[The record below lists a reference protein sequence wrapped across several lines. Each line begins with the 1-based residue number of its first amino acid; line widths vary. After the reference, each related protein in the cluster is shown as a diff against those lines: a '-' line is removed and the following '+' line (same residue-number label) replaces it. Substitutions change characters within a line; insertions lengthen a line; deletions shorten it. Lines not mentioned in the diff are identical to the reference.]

1 MLTFPTNTNH
11 IANKVDMAEVAERIR
26 QNGKRL
32 RAMDARAEAR
42 RLFAS
47 GSKATALFFVCNE
60 ADDSISL
67 RRMGPRGSCK
77 IVWSYG
83 SIGQ

>member
-1 MLTFPTNTNH
+1 MLHFPTDTNH
-11 IANKVDMAEVAERIR
+11 IANRVDVAEVAERVR

-42 RLFAS
+42 RLYAA
-47 GSKATALFFVCNE
+47 GSKAVALFFVCNE

-77 IVWSYG
+77 IVWNYG
-83 SIGQ
+83 SIRQ